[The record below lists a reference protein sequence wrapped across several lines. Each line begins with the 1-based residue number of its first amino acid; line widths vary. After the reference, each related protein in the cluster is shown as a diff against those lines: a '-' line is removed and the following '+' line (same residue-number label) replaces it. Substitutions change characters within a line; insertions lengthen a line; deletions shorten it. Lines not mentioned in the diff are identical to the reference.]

1 MKVHKMHYT
10 KALSLVKERRISVKL
25 AQWVHNYLKMQQMK
39 TDEKSSKPPMMAT
52 NFDSVGLQT
61 TDTNTAVQDT
71 KPQSFK
77 EQLQQ
82 LIVQFDK
89 EVNDKESLKKSIGIV
104 QKMMK
109 NIIDNPNDE
118 KYRVVK
124 QQNPKIKEALTK
136 YYNGQ

>member
-124 QQNPKIKEALTK
+124 Q
-136 YYNGQ
+136 